1 MRYAEGLKACE
12 RMCVEVNGGSG
23 TAGIADD
30 MTPSIFE
37 GLAALPYTITNYPT
51 SQLPLPSF

>member
-37 GLAALPYTITNYPT
+37 GLTAL
-51 SQLPLPSF
+51 L